1 MLLAGVAG
9 LVENLVGLMAGEALI
24 PEMDGQA
31 GELAE
36 LLGKGLT
43 LQSLRADLSGK
54 LEWVADDDTRDAE
67 APTQPGKRT
76 QVFAAVRASVK
87 GEHRLCGKTQFI
99 RDGHADAAGADVESE
114 IAKTGVGVHGAI
126 PWIRLRTSIQ
136 LMASSPILRK
146 AGFGPIQ
153 SIERERKRIRAM
165 V

>member
-1 MLLAGVAG
+1 MGTPQPLLKLVLRPVIVDPRPLIEKLLQDQRCRYLVDELAVRLPSVAG

-87 GEHRLCGKTQFI
+87 GEHRLCGKT
-99 RDGHADAAGADVESE
+99 
-114 IAKTGVGVHGAI
+114 
-126 PWIRLRTSIQ
+126 
-136 LMASSPILRK
+136 
-146 AGFGPIQ
+146 
-153 SIERERKRIRAM
+153 
-165 V
+165 